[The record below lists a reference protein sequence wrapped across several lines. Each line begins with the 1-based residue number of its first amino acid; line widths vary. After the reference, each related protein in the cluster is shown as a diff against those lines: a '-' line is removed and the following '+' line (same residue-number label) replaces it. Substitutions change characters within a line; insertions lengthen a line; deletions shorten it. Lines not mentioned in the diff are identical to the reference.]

1 MPVFS
6 RGARK
11 KHRRRTPR
19 FLTTSAPAPCPPS
32 CDNRPVTHIRHALAL
47 AAAFALALPS
57 AAQTITTI
65 AFPIGLGLDGKGNLY
80 VVDSINAR
88 IRKIE
93 GVAAR

>member
-1 MPVFS
+1 
-6 RGARK
+6 
-11 KHRRRTPR
+11 
-19 FLTTSAPAPCPPS
+19 
-32 CDNRPVTHIRHALAL
+32 VTHIRHALAL
-47 AAAFALALPS
+47 AAAFALALSS